1 MGSTQE
7 GGEQFYP
14 SVGFYF
20 NVKVVPDKSPS
31 PGGPGTDIDNSFQ
44 EVSGIT
50 VNIKN
55 EVLTEGGENRYSYRV
70 PGRADYNNLVL
81 KRGYVSGK
89 SELANWT
96 IKTMSSTLAE
106 KVTTK
111 HLMVSLLDSKSEIL
125 TSWFFY
131 NAWPV
136 KSEIS
141 SLNAMENKY
150 LIETMEFSYLYF
162 EHMKQKG

>member
-7 GGEQFYP
+7 DGEQFYP
-14 SVGFYF
+14 SVGFHF
-20 NVKVVPDKSPS
+20 SVKVVPDNSPS
-31 PGGPGTDIDNSFQ
+31 SGGSGTDIDNSFK

-50 VNIKN
+50 VNIKT
-55 EVLTEGGENRYSYRV
+55 EELKEGGENRYSYRV
-70 PGRADYNNLVL
+70 PGRTDYKNLVL
-81 KRGYVSGK
+81 KRGYISGK
-89 SELANWT
+89 SELADWT
-96 IKTMSSTLAE
+96 IQRMESTLAE

-111 HLMVSLLDSKSEIL
+111 HLMVSLLDSESEII

-141 SLNAMENKY
+141 SLDAMENKY
-150 LIETMEFSYLYF
+150 LVETMEFSYLYF

>member
-20 NVKVVPDKSPS
+20 NVKVVPHNSPS

-81 KRGYVSGK
+81 KEGTFRG
-89 SELANWT
+89 NP
-96 IKTMSSTLAE
+96 SSPTGPL
-106 KVTTK
+106 KRC
-111 HLMVSLLDSKSEIL
+111 HQLLLRK
-125 TSWFFY
+125 
-131 NAWPV
+131 
-136 KSEIS
+136 
-141 SLNAMENKY
+141 
-150 LIETMEFSYLYF
+150 
-162 EHMKQKG
+162 

>member
-7 GGEQFYP
+7 DGEQFYP

-20 NVKVVPDKSPS
+20 SVKVVPDNSPAS
-31 PGGPGTDIDNSFQ
+31 AGPGTDIDNSFK

-50 VNIKN
+50 VNIKT
-55 EVLTEGGENRYSYRV
+55 EELKEGGENRYSYRV
-70 PGRADYNNLVL
+70 PGRTDYKNLVL
-81 KRGYVSGK
+81 KRGYISGK
-89 SELANWT
+89 SELADWT
-96 IKTMSSTLAE
+96 IQRMESTLAE

-111 HLMVSLLDSKSEIL
+111 HLMVSLLDSESEII

-141 SLNAMENKY
+141 SLDAMENKY
-150 LIETMEFSYLYF
+150 LVETMEFSYLYF

>member
-1 MGSTQE
+1 MAVE
-7 GGEQFYP
+7 KVNGEQYYP
-14 SVGFYF
+14 AVGFYF
-20 NVKVVPDKSPS
+20 TVRVVPDNSSNAK
-31 PGGPGTDIDNSFQ
+31 GPGTDVDNSFQ

-55 EVLTEGGENRYSYRV
+55 ETLTEGGENRYSYRV
-70 PGRADYNNLVL
+70 PGRTDYSNLVL
-81 KRGYVSGK
+81 KRGYVSDK
-89 SELANWT
+89 SNLANWA
-96 IKTMSSTLAE
+96 IETMEATLAK

-111 HLMVSLLDSKSEIL
+111 HLMVSLLDSEGNPL

-150 LIETMEFSYLYF
+150 LIETLEFSYLYF
-162 EHMKQKG
+162 EHMKQS

>member
-1 MGSTQE
+1 MGSTHE
-7 GGEQFYP
+7 DGEQFYP

-20 NVKVVPDKSPS
+20 SVKVVPDNSAS
-31 PGGPGTDIDNSFQ
+31 SGGPGTDIDNSFQ

-70 PGRADYNNLVL
+70 PGRADYSNLVL
-81 KRGYVSGK
+81 KRGYVSGS
-89 SELANWT
+89 SELADWT
-96 IKTMSSTLAE
+96 IDTMSSTRAE

-111 HLMVSLLDSKSEIL
+111 HLMVSLLDSKSEVL
-125 TSWFFY
+125 TAWFFY

-141 SLNAMENKY
+141 SLNAMENKI
-150 LIETMEFSYLYF
+150 LVETMEFSYLYF
-162 EHMKQKG
+162 EHMKQNG